1 MITDMADVITE
12 VERVLKAVQDD
23 LGTPDDGDYWSRRK
37 VVLDEARA
45 ELKDSV
51 GARIGA
57 ELPAGCRVRIAGI
70 ATSCTA
76 GMPGALQN
84 WIAAA
89 HRRTAEVA

>member
-1 MITDMADVITE
+1 MNADLADTINE

-23 LGTPDDGDYWSRRK
+23 LGAPEDGDYWSRRK
-37 VVLDEARA
+37 GVLDDARA

-76 GMPGALQN
+76 RMPGALQN
-84 WIAAA
+84 WVGAA
-89 HRRTAEVA
+89 RRQLGGAA